1 MTFRSGKVVQVWT
14 ELRSGLQDGSIM
26 LGLDDDAEPPPM
38 AFDPATNRF
47 AIVNGDTVTV
57 IEFGDSV
64 VGAV

>member
-1 MTFRSGKVVQVWT
+1 MRTR
-14 ELRSGLQDGSIM
+14 RPAI
-26 LGLDDDAEPPPM
+26 
-38 AFDPATNRF
+38 DPATNRF